1 MAAPNNSQG
10 QTKNALHLS
19 RHQWISS
26 LPADPVLL
34 FIAAAWL
41 AGCSQQKTPPGRSC
55 DWLEIGQW
63 CQWGARPPGLAH
75 QPLLDWS
82 IT

>member
-19 RHQWISS
+19 RHQWISY

-41 AGCSQQKTPPGRSC
+41 AGCSQQKTPPGRGC
-55 DWLEIGQW
+55 N
-63 CQWGARPPGLAH
+63 
-75 QPLLDWS
+75 
-82 IT
+82 